1 MKNPKSKYYQIQ
13 NKSLPV
19 GRQAKSQIQM
29 SIWDFEIGIY
39 LVIFGF

>member
-19 GRQAKSQIQM
+19 GRQAKSQIQNC
-29 SIWDFEIGIY
+29 
-39 LVIFGF
+39 FGF